1 MKTVFVFAMQ
11 DERASVTSRQE
22 EVVYDDNVYY
32 LKTGIGKVNAA
43 SSLTKFLEN
52 HDIDQIINIG
62 LAGSVSNHD
71 VLDVVI
77 IKQAYFHDV
86 DATLFG
92 YPKYQ
97 VPGMPLTYES
107 DLQLLETCK
116 KISFQSIDT
125 LYTGDQFI
133 TQKMPFEGVVDME
146 GAALYQV
153 AYLYHKPIISIKV
166 VSDVIGKKSYQ
177 SFEMNQGSEKIA
189 DIIKQL
195 KEVL

>member
-11 DERASVTSRQE
+11 DERASVTSSHE
-22 EVVYDDNVYY
+22 EVVSDGNLYY

-52 HDIDQIINIG
+52 HEIDQIINIG
-62 LAGSVSNHD
+62 LAGCVSNHD

-97 VPGMPLTYES
+97 VPGMPLAYQS
-107 DLQLLETCK
+107 DPLLLETCK
-116 KISFQSIDT
+116 KASFQSIDT

-133 TQKMPFEGVVDME
+133 TEKMPFEGVVDME

-153 AYLYHKPIISIKV
+153 AYLYHKPIVSIKV
-166 VSDVIGKKSYQ
+166 VSDIIGKKSYQ
-177 SFEMNQGSEKIA
+177 SFEMKKGSEKIA
-189 DIIKQL
+189 NIVKQL

>member
-1 MKTVFVFAMQ
+1 MKTLFVFAMQ
-11 DERASVTSRQE
+11 DERASLTSRQD
-22 EVVYDDNVYY
+22 EVISDGNVYY

-43 SSLTKFLEN
+43 SSLTRFLEN

-77 IKQAYFHDV
+77 MKQAYFHDV

-97 VPGMPLTYES
+97 VPGMPITYES
-107 DLQLLETCK
+107 DSLLLETCK
-116 KISFQSIDT
+116 KITFQSMDT

-153 AYLYHKPIISIKV
+153 AYLYHKPIVSIKV
-166 VSDVIGKKSYQ
+166 VSDVIEKKSYQ
-177 SFEMNQGSEKIA
+177 SFDMNQGSELIA
-189 DIIKQL
+189 HIVKQL

>member
-11 DERASVTSRQE
+11 DERASVTSSQDD
-22 EVVYDDNVYY
+22 VVSDGHVYY

-52 HDIDQIINIG
+52 YEIDQIINIG

-97 VPGMPLTYES
+97 VPGMPLAYQS
-107 DLQLLETCK
+107 DPLLLETCK
-116 KISFQSIDT
+116 KTSFQSIDT

-133 TQKMPFEGVVDME
+133 TEKMPFEGVVDME

-153 AYLYHKPIISIKV
+153 AYLYHKPIVSIKV
-166 VSDVIGKKSYQ
+166 VSDIIGKKSYQ
-177 SFEMNQGSEKIA
+177 SFEMKKGSEKIA
-189 DIIKQL
+189 NIVKQL

>member
-1 MKTVFVFAMQ
+1 MKTLFVFAMQ

-77 IKQAYFHDV
+77 IKQAYYHDV

-107 DLQLLETCK
+107 DPQLLETCK
-116 KISFQSIDT
+116 KTSFQSIDT

-133 TQKMPFEGVVDME
+133 TQKMTFEGVVDME

-153 AYLYHKPIISIKV
+153 AYLYHKPIVSIKV

-177 SFEMNQGSEKIA
+177 SFEMNQGSERIA
-189 DIIKQL
+189 NIVKQL

>member
-1 MKTVFVFAMQ
+1 MKTLFVFAMQ

>member
-11 DERASVTSRQE
+11 DERASVTSCHD
-22 EVVYDDNVYY
+22 EVVSDGNHYY

-43 SSLTKFLEN
+43 SSLTKFLEK
-52 HDIDQIINIG
+52 HHVDQIINIG
-62 LAGSVSNHD
+62 LAGSVSNHE
-71 VLDVVI
+71 VLDVVL

-92 YPKYQ
+92 YPPYQ
-97 VPGMPLTYES
+97 VPGMPLYYES
-107 DLQLLETCK
+107 DVELLEASK
-116 KISFQSIDT
+116 KISFQSIDM

-133 TQKMPFEGVVDME
+133 TKKMPFEGVVDME
-146 GAALYQV
+146 GAAFYQV
-153 AYLYHKPIISIKV
+153 AYLYHKPIVSIKI

-177 SFEMNQGSEKIA
+177 AFEMKQGSELIAKIVN
-189 DIIKQL
+189 QL

>member
-1 MKTVFVFAMQ
+1 MKTLFVFAMQ
-11 DERASVTSRQE
+11 DERASLTSRQE

-43 SSLTKFLEN
+43 SSLTRFLEN

-71 VLDVVI
+71 VMDIVI
-77 IKQAYFHDV
+77 MKQAYFHDV

-97 VPGMPLTYES
+97 VPGMPLSYES
-107 DLQLLETCK
+107 DSKLLEICK
-116 KISFQSIDT
+116 KASFQSMDT

-153 AYLYHKPIISIKV
+153 AYLYHKPIVSIKV

-177 SFEMNQGSEKIA
+177 SFDMNQGSELIA
-189 DIIKQL
+189 HIVKQL

>member
-1 MKTVFVFAMQ
+1 MKTLFVFAMQ
-11 DERASVTSRQE
+11 DERSSLSSRHD
-22 EVVYDDNVYY
+22 EVISDGNVYY

-43 SSLTKFLEN
+43 SSLTRILEN

-62 LAGSVSNHD
+62 LAGSVSNHH

-77 IKQAYFHDV
+77 MKQAYFHDV

-97 VPGMPLTYES
+97 VPGMPLSYES
-107 DLQLLETCK
+107 DSKLLEICK
-116 KISFQSIDT
+116 KASFQSMDT

-153 AYLYHKPIISIKV
+153 AYLYHKPIASIKV

-177 SFEMNQGSEKIA
+177 SFDMNQGSELIA
-189 DIIKQL
+189 HIVKQL

>member
-11 DERASVTSRQE
+11 DERASVTNRHD
-22 EVVYDDNVYY
+22 EVVSDGNMYY

-43 SSLTKFLEN
+43 SSLTKFLEKY
-52 HDIDQIINIG
+52 HVDQIINIG
-62 LAGSVSNHD
+62 LAGSVSNHE
-71 VLDVVI
+71 VLDVVL

-92 YPKYQ
+92 YPLYQ
-97 VPGMPLTYES
+97 VPGMPLYYES
-107 DLQLLETCK
+107 HLKLLETCK
-116 KISFQSIDT
+116 IVSFHAVDT

-133 TQKMPFEGVVDME
+133 TEKMPFDGVVDME

-153 AYLYHKPIISIKV
+153 AYLYQKPIVSIKII
-166 VSDVIGKKSYQ
+166 SDVIGKKSYQ
-177 SFEMNQGSEKIA
+177 SFQMNQGSERIAKIVT
-189 DIIKQL
+189 QL

>member
-107 DLQLLETCK
+107 DPQLLETCK

-146 GAALYQV
+146 GASLYQV
-153 AYLYHKPIISIKV
+153 AYFYHKPIVSIKV

-177 SFEMNQGSEKIA
+177 SFEMNQGSERIA
-189 DIIKQL
+189 NIVKQL

>member
-1 MKTVFVFAMQ
+1 MKTLFVFAMQ
-11 DERASVTSRQE
+11 DERASLTSRHD
-22 EVVYDDNVYY
+22 EVISDDNVYY

-43 SSLTKFLEN
+43 SSLTRFLEN

-71 VLDVVI
+71 VMDIVI

-97 VPGMPLTYES
+97 VPGMPITYES
-107 DLQLLETCK
+107 DSQLLEICK
-116 KISFQSIDT
+116 KASFQSMDT

-146 GAALYQV
+146 GTALYQV
-153 AYLYHKPIISIKV
+153 AYLYHKPIVSIKV

-177 SFEMNQGSEKIA
+177 SFDMNQGSELIA
-189 DIIKQL
+189 HIVKQL

>member
-107 DLQLLETCK
+107 DPQLLETCK

>member
-77 IKQAYFHDV
+77 IKQAYYHDV

-107 DLQLLETCK
+107 DPQLLETCK

>member
-1 MKTVFVFAMQ
+1 MKTLFVFAMQ

-22 EVVYDDNVYY
+22 EAVSDDNVYY

-77 IKQAYFHDV
+77 IKQAYYHDV

-97 VPGMPLTYES
+97 VPGMPLAYES
-107 DLQLLETCK
+107 DPQLLETCK

-133 TQKMPFEGVVDME
+133 TQKMHFEGVVDME

-153 AYLYHKPIISIKV
+153 AYMYHKPIVSIKV

-177 SFEMNQGSEKIA
+177 SFEMNQGSERIA
-189 DIIKQL
+189 NIVKQL

>member
-1 MKTVFVFAMQ
+1 MKTLFVFAMQ
-11 DERASVTSRQE
+11 DERASLTSRHD
-22 EVVYDDNVYY
+22 EVVSDGNVYY

-71 VLDVVI
+71 VMDIVI

-97 VPGMPLTYES
+97 VPGMPLSYES
-107 DLQLLETCK
+107 DSKLLEICK
-116 KISFQSIDT
+116 KASFQSTDT

-133 TQKMPFEGVVDME
+133 TQKMPFEGIVDME

-153 AYLYHKPIISIKV
+153 AYLYHKPIVSIKV

-177 SFEMNQGSEKIA
+177 SFDMNQGSELIA
-189 DIIKQL
+189 HIVKQL

>member
-11 DERASVTSRQE
+11 DERTSVTSRQE
-22 EVVYDDNVYY
+22 EVVSDDNVYY
-32 LKTGIGKVNAA
+32 LKTGIGKANAA

-62 LAGSVSNHD
+62 LAGSVSSHE

-77 IKQAYFHDV
+77 IKQAYYHDV

-97 VPGMPLTYES
+97 VPGMPLAYDS
-107 DLQLLETCK
+107 DPQLLETCK
-116 KISFQSIDT
+116 KITFQSIDT
-125 LYTGDQFI
+125 LFTGDQFI
-133 TQKMPFEGVVDME
+133 TEKMPFEGVVDME

-153 AYLYHKPIISIKV
+153 AYLYRKPIISIKV

-177 SFEMNQGSEKIA
+177 SFEMNQGSERIA
-189 DIIKQL
+189 NIVKQL

>member
-1 MKTVFVFAMQ
+1 MKTLFVFAMQ

-22 EVVYDDNVYY
+22 EVVYDDNIYY

-107 DLQLLETCK
+107 DPQLLETCK
-116 KISFQSIDT
+116 KISFQFIDT

-153 AYLYHKPIISIKV
+153 AYLYHKPIVSIKV

-177 SFEMNQGSEKIA
+177 SFEMNQGSERIA
-189 DIIKQL
+189 NIVKQL

>member
-11 DERASVTSRQE
+11 DERASVTSSHE
-22 EVVYDDNVYY
+22 EVVSDGHLYY

-43 SSLTKFLEN
+43 SSLTKFLEH

-62 LAGSVSNHD
+62 LAGSVSNHN
-71 VLDVVI
+71 VLDVVM

-107 DLQLLETCK
+107 DPQLLDTCK
-116 KISFQSIDT
+116 KISFQSLDT

-133 TQKMPFEGVVDME
+133 TKKMPFEGVVDME

-153 AYLYHKPIISIKV
+153 AYLYHKPIVSIKV
-166 VSDVIGKKSYQ
+166 VSDIIGKKSYQ
-177 SFEMNQGSEKIA
+177 SFEMTQGSKLIA
-189 DIIKQL
+189 NIVKQL

>member
-1 MKTVFVFAMQ
+1 MKTLFIFAMQ

-32 LKTGIGKVNAA
+32 VKTGIGKVNAA

-92 YPKYQ
+92 YPRYQ

-107 DLQLLETCK
+107 DPQLLETCK

-133 TQKMPFEGVVDME
+133 TEKMPFEGVVDME

-153 AYLYHKPIISIKV
+153 AYLYHKPIVSIKV

-177 SFEMNQGSEKIA
+177 SFEMNQGSERIA
-189 DIIKQL
+189 NIVKQL

>member
-1 MKTVFVFAMQ
+1 MKTLFVFAMQ
-11 DERASVTSRQE
+11 DERASLTSRHD
-22 EVVYDDNVYY
+22 EVISDGNVYY

-71 VLDVVI
+71 VMDIVI

-97 VPGMPLTYES
+97 VPGMPLSYES
-107 DLQLLETCK
+107 DSKLLEICK
-116 KISFQSIDT
+116 KASFQSMDT

-153 AYLYHKPIISIKV
+153 AYLYHKPIVSIKV

-177 SFEMNQGSEKIA
+177 SFDMNQGSELIA
-189 DIIKQL
+189 HIVKQL

>member
-62 LAGSVSNHD
+62 LAGSVFNHD

-107 DLQLLETCK
+107 DPQLLETCK

>member
-1 MKTVFVFAMQ
+1 MKTLFVFAMQ
-11 DERASVTSRQE
+11 DERASLTSRND
-22 EVVYDDNVYY
+22 EVVSDGNVYY

-71 VLDVVI
+71 VMDIVI

-97 VPGMPLTYES
+97 VPGMPLSYES
-107 DLQLLETCK
+107 DSKLLEICK
-116 KISFQSIDT
+116 KASFQSMDT

-153 AYLYHKPIISIKV
+153 AYLYHKPIVSIKV

-177 SFEMNQGSEKIA
+177 SFDMNQGSELIA
-189 DIIKQL
+189 HIVKQL

>member
-1 MKTVFVFAMQ
+1 MKTLFVFAMQ
-11 DERASVTSRQE
+11 DERASVTSRHD
-22 EVVYDDNVYY
+22 EVISDGNVYY

-62 LAGSVSNHD
+62 LAGSVFNHD

-77 IKQAYFHDV
+77 IKQAYYHDV

-97 VPGMPLTYES
+97 VPGMPLTFES
-107 DLQLLETCK
+107 DPQLLGICK

-177 SFEMNQGSEKIA
+177 SFEMNQGSEGIA
-189 DIIKQL
+189 NIVKQL

>member
-11 DERASVTSRQE
+11 DERASVTTYHD
-22 EVVYDDNVYY
+22 EVITEGDFYY

-43 SSLTKFLEN
+43 SSLTKFLEKY
-52 HDIDQIINIG
+52 HVDQIINIG
-62 LAGSVSNHD
+62 LAGSVSNHE

-77 IKQAYFHDV
+77 IKEAYFHDV

-97 VPGMPLTYES
+97 VPGMPLAYES
-107 DLQLLETCK
+107 DPQLLETCK
-116 KISFQSIDT
+116 KITFQSIDT
-125 LYTGDQFI
+125 LFTGDQFI
-133 TQKMPFEGVVDME
+133 TEKMTFEGVVDME

-153 AYLYHKPIISIKV
+153 AYLYKKPIVSIKV
-166 VSDVIGKKSYQ
+166 ISDVVGKKTYQ
-177 SFEMNQGSEKIA
+177 SFEMNQGSERIA
-189 DIIKQL
+189 NIVRQI

>member
-107 DLQLLETCK
+107 DPQLLETCK

-133 TQKMPFEGVVDME
+133 TQKMPFEGVVDMD

>member
-1 MKTVFVFAMQ
+1 MKIVFVFAMQ

-62 LAGSVSNHD
+62 LAGSVFNHD

-107 DLQLLETCK
+107 DPQLLETCK